1 MIIDSCNTF
10 FPLMLIFWFCCQF
23 GKAKLREKKCPAARE
38 TRHEEI
44 LIQRNVTR
52 TEMLMKSD
60 NIKRCTYMYIAL
72 LFRQLARIRTKIVNS
87 RHCTV
92 NAKKNQFTWRSI
104 APKVAESVQVC
115 IMLKK
120 WNRLPI
126 TFKNFVII
134 DPCNAFF
141 SLSCAFI
148 MILLPIHI
156 HQ

>member
-10 FPLMLIFWFCCQF
+10 FPLILIFWFCCQF
-23 GKAKLREKKCPAARE
+23 GEAKLRGKKCPAARE

-134 DPCNAFF
+134 DPYNAFF
-141 SLSCAFI
+141 SLSCAYI
-148 MILLPIHI
+148 LILLPIHI